1 MSSES
6 SIGEREMGPHWV
18 NSSRQLPCGTP
29 ELGKLVA
36 IQAEETNPG
45 ERILV
50 GGWGSGWGSSSQDR
64 GLMLGFWQQVCED
77 P

>member
-36 IQAEETNPG
+36 IQAEETTQG
-45 ERILV
+45 REYWLV
-50 GGWGSGWGSSSQDR
+50 AGDQGGAWWEE
-64 GLMLGFWQQVCED
+64 QVV
-77 P
+77 PYGTA